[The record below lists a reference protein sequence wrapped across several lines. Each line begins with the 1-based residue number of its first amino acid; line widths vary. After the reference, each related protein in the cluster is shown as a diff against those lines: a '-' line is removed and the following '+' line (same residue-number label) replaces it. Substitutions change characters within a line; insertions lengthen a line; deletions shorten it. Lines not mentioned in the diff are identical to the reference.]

1 MDEDEFSKFDPV
13 EFELATGNRVRVS
26 VGRFWEM
33 LTEDQYR
40 RMRELGN
47 RPRRF
52 LAIRIYSD
60 EGVIPRRLVFFEEF
74 RIEKEFMADGV
85 EQAWAWLTETS
96 TSRACLEYNELDEF
110 IEEFAEVLDR
120 CTAEGEDYA
129 EHLRHFPAPMD
140 VDREAFDPEDDSFY
154 NDQRD

>member
-1 MDEDEFSKFDPV
+1 MDEDEFSKFGPI

-26 VGRFWEM
+26 VGRFWEI

-40 RMRELGN
+40 WMRDFGGK
-47 RPRRF
+47 PRRF
-52 LAIRIYSD
+52 LAIRVYSD

-74 RIEKEFMADGV
+74 RVEKEFMADGLD
-85 EQAWAWLTETS
+85 QAWAWLTETVA
-96 TSRACLEYNELDEF
+96 SRAYLEYNELDEF

-120 CTAEGEDYA
+120 STAEGEDCA
-129 EHLRHFPAPMD
+129 DHLTHFPAPLEAAP
-140 VDREAFDPEDDSFY
+140 EAFDPEDDSFY